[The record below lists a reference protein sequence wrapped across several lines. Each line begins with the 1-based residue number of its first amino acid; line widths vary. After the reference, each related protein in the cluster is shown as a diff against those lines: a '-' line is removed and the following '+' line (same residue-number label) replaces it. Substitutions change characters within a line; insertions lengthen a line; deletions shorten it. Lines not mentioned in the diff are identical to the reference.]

1 MLRLNWPRW
10 MMFPRWFVFWAREL
24 MDENGTMT
32 IYRHII
38 QRSWFL
44 TFFND
49 ILLWICGEAF
59 NEADSLSPSCRCAR
73 CDKIELHGRVMRV
86 APISDEKYGKPTARC
101 GMPGGMMRVSKYSK
115 PSMLFLWVLWYVV
128 VAFNHSLSTLWHL
141 YTWSVERFDTM
152 VIPVCSHSSCGCMG
166 DQWVNS
172 KVHIQQGDDWKWC
185 VFFV

>member
-1 MLRLNWPRW
+1 M
-10 MMFPRWFVFWAREL
+10 
-24 MDENGTMT
+24 
-32 IYRHII
+32 I
-38 QRSWFL
+38 
-44 TFFND
+44 FFNLIIWYHLQNSIQMD

-59 NEADSLSPSCRCAR
+59 NEAVDYSSRSCRCAR

-115 PSMLFLWVLWYVV
+115 PSMFFLDLFGGFCGMLWL
-128 VAFNHSLSTLWHL
+128 LSNTACRL
-141 YTWSVERFDTM
+141 YDTQKTWSVERFDTM
-152 VIPVCSHSSCGCMG
+152 VIPVWSHSFCGCIG

-172 KVHIQQGDDWKWC
+172 KVHFGRWLDNCISTDSASLIQQGDDWKWC